1 MDFEKELFDL
11 KRRVDD
17 LEGAVNVLAGRIGS
31 VHPEIVS
38 LRTATAQRF
47 DGVDAGMGRL
57 IKKLDDV
64 NTQVWSLRDD
74 FPVLLGDALE
84 SALKRSID

>member
-1 MDFEKELFDL
+1 MDLRDEIEDL
-11 KRRVDD
+11 KRRVDE
-17 LEGAVNVLAGRIGS
+17 LEGAVNVLVGRIGS

-38 LRTATAQRF
+38 LKTATAQRF

-57 IKKLDDV
+57 IKKLDDM

-74 FPVLLGDALE
+74 FPGLLGDAVE
-84 SALKRSID
+84 SALKRTTD